1 MKKSKCQA
9 YTKKKKPCQNYAMEG
24 SQFCHSHD
32 RLFKDFPPVKITALM
47 CPYCEKPLKRGA
59 NFCKFCKNPLLICQ
73 YCDGPLRKDAKFCS
87 FCKED
92 LPPVIPKRD
101 KLYYYGKLIEIR
113 NRIASKRIDISYVIF
128 WVVFFLLLVL
138 TVSYFA
144 ISVYLHL
151 TQ

>member
-1 MKKSKCQA
+1 MQWKDR
-9 YTKKKKPCQNYAMEG
+9 NFAM
-24 SQFCHSHD
+24 SMIDFL
-32 RLFKDFPPVKITALM
+32 RIFPPVKITALM
-47 CPYCEKPLKRGA
+47 CPYCEKPLRGGA
-59 NFCKFCKNPLLICQ
+59 NFCKFCKNSLLICQ
-73 YCDGPLRKDAKFCS
+73 YCDGPLRKDDKFCS

-101 KLYYYGKLIEIR
+101 KLHYYGKLIEIR

-128 WVVFFLLLVL
+128 CVVFFLLLVL